1 MQTITQHERD
11 FVVEFLADTLHGLTM
26 NNVISRQDGD
36 GFIRMAD
43 ALEVMDNLSVLY
55 NKHKDDGDWVNGE
68 TDATW
73 TFTLEDAQDALQSYD
88 TEYRECICEQ
98 FAEACTDALELAQK
112 RHASVDLGNADYAT
126 LAQRVTGY
134 EY

>member
-1 MQTITQHERD
+1 MQTITQHEKD

-26 NNVISRQDGD
+26 NNVLSRQDGD
-36 GFIRMAD
+36 GFVRMAD

-55 NKHKDDGDWVNGE
+55 NKHKDDGDWVNGA

-73 TFTLEDAQDALQSYD
+73 TFTLSDAQDALQSYD

-98 FAEACTDALELAQK
+98 FAEACTDA
-112 RHASVDLGNADYAT
+112 SVDTANADLDCEWTT